1 MGQSGNVPDPAL
13 LAAKAQHSEQLQPAD
28 RVADQGT
35 LRWLLERGWAQL
47 AGSSE
52 SARLEAEVLLAHT
65 IRQPRGYLL
74 AHDDEAIE
82 EATIARYQSMLARRA
97 DGEPLAYLTG
107 EREFWSLLLAVTPE
121 VLIPRPETELAVERC
136 LALLDAAPAD
146 VADLGTGS
154 GAIALAL
161 ALERPQWRIVA
172 TDRAAGA
179 LEVARTNAQRL
190 DVQNVGFSEGDWFAA
205 LPGRRFALIVSNPP
219 YVAAADPALGP
230 LRYEPAMALSPG
242 ASGMEALRRIV
253 LGASA
258 HLLPGGWL
266 VLEHGAG
273 QAAELASSLVAAGYA
288 RVRCHADLAGRDRVT
303 EAQWP

>member
-52 SARLEAEVLLAHT
+52 SARLEAEVLLAHA

-74 AHDDEAIE
+74 AHDDEAID

-107 EREFWSLLLAVTPE
+107 EREFWSLPLAVTAQ

-136 LALLDAAPAD
+136 LALRDAAPAA

-161 ALERPQWRIVA
+161 AHERPRWHLMA
-172 TDRAAGA
+172 TDLIAGA
-179 LEVARTNAQRL
+179 LQVARTNAERL
-190 DVQNVGFSEGDWFAA
+190 SIGNIEFAQGDWFEA
-205 LPGRRFALIVSNPP
+205 LPQRAFDLIVSNPP
-219 YVAAADPALGP
+219 YVAAGDAALSA
-230 LRYEPAMALSPG
+230 LRYEPALALTPG
-242 ASGMEALRRIV
+242 ASGMEALSQIV
-253 LGASA
+253 LGARA

-273 QAAELASSLVAAGYA
+273 QAAKVAASLVDAGYA

-303 EAQWP
+303 EARWR